1 MIINTTTKLVAAVEA
16 TLGWGTVQNNIK
28 FHIGD
33 INNPNFKVYL
43 IISNKN
49 KWFMMVKKDNSLRK
63 HKYKYGKIACKIK
76 FHQYFWQQQEHE
88 LGWGQKL
95 TYILNFST

>member
-49 KWFMMVKKDNSLRK
+49 KWFMMVKKDNSLRRNSINTEK
-63 HKYKYGKIACKIK
+63 
-76 FHQYFWQQQEHE
+76 
-88 LGWGQKL
+88 
-95 TYILNFST
+95 